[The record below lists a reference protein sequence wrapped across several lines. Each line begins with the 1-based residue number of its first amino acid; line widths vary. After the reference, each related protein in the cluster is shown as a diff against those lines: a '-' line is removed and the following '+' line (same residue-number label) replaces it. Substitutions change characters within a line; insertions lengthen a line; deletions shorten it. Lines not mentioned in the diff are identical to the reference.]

1 MGTITKTILKDRE
14 QWLENRTKG
23 IGGSDIASVIGLNPW
38 RSNIELWEIKTGRRV
53 QEDISEKPVV
63 KYGTLAEEY
72 LRELFKLDFP
82 EYHFFY
88 EENNS
93 WHNTDYPWA
102 QASLDG
108 WLTDKEGRFGVWECK
123 TTEIVN
129 AMQRDKWKDSIPD
142 SYFCQ
147 VLMYMAVTNAEF
159 AILKAQLKTRI
170 DNNVSLQTKHYFIER
185 SEVEADIEYLMGKG
199 AEFWECVVNDTRPAM
214 ILPNI

>member
-38 RSNIELWEIKTGRRV
+38 RSNIELWEIKTGRRA

-63 KYGTLAEEY
+63 KYGTLAEEH

-123 TTEIVN
+123 TTEIVR
-129 AMQRDKWKDSIPD
+129 QSDWDKWTKRIP
-142 SYFCQ
+142 STYYCQ
-147 VLMYMAVTNAEF
+147 VL
-159 AILKAQLKTRI
+159 
-170 DNNVSLQTKHYFIER
+170 FI
-185 SEVEADIEYLMGKG
+185 
-199 AEFWECVVNDTRPAM
+199 WQ
-214 ILPNI
+214 